1 MTLFDQI
8 VLLLTGL
15 VAIYMIWHLYGKQK
29 NKSTAAPLNVYAMV
43 SFAVLLVAGLL
54 LIFLGWNILGLLGH
68 GSQESLFVAVVAG
81 LIPFSLAT
89 GLVSKFYAEHEKKYL
104 GLMIVGLVLIAVTKY
119 GGFTSLSKVVYPL
132 FHAIAGLTIFFVP
145 IIAVKSGKAKSALI
159 NVTIGGTLIGLGGI
173 ALGFLTV
180 GKQLLFFSGEFVL
193 MILAPLLFLTA
204 LFFALG
210 LVKGDG

>member
-1 MTLFDQI
+1 MIIFDRI
-8 VLLLTGL
+8 ILLLTGL
-15 VAIYMIWHLYGKQK
+15 IAIYMIWFFVGKQK
-29 NKSTAAPLNVYAMV
+29 NQSTAAPINLYAMV

-54 LIFLGWNILGLLGH
+54 LIFLGWEILGLLGA
-68 GSQESLFVAVVAG
+68 GSQKSLFVAVVAG

-89 GLVSKFYAEHEKKYL
+89 GLVSKFYPNMEKPYL
-104 GLMIVGLVLIAVTKY
+104 YLMILGVVLIAVTKY
-119 GGFTSLSKVVYPL
+119 MGLVTLGKIVYPL
-132 FHAIAGLTIFFVP
+132 FHATAGLTIFFIP
-145 IIAVKSGKAKSALI
+145 ILAVKSGKAKSAFI

-210 LVKGDG
+210 LMKMDA

>member
-1 MTLFDQI
+1 MTIFDQI

-15 VAIYMIWHLYGKQK
+15 IAIYMIWFFIGKQK
-29 NKSTAAPLNVYAMV
+29 EKSTAAPLNLYAIV

-54 LIFLGWNILGLLGH
+54 LIFLGWEILGLLGH
-68 GSQESLFVAVVAG
+68 GSQKSLFVAVVAG

-89 GLVSKFYAEHEKKYL
+89 GLVSKFYPNYEKPYL
-104 GLMIVGLVLIAVTKY
+104 WLMILGVVLIALTKY
-119 GGFTSLSKVVYPL
+119 MGLTTLGKIVYPL
-132 FHAIAGLTIFFVP
+132 FHAIAGLTIFFIP
-145 IIAVKSGKAKSALI
+145 ILAVKAGKAKSAFI

-193 MILAPLLFLTA
+193 MILAPLLFFTA

-210 LVKGDG
+210 LMKVDG